1 MIISP
6 RVLMKGQLA
15 SDERGTSFM
24 TVMLLIL
31 IIGAL
36 GVAAL
41 TMTGME
47 NSMAGAIRMVE
58 EGTDAAEACVGTAV
72 RAIRLT
78 IDDPQMTGPAAV
90 LLAPQGPVP
99 VGNQAVF
106 TQEINGTL
114 RNNVDIAVKADG
126 RTKQDPN
133 LEMNVNGYAVYGD
146 IDFLYSK
153 RRTGSDFADQDH
165 PTYDQYYRVDCVAA
179 NAATGAT
186 SRVIVTFDCLN
197 TTGEG
202 CMKRGDNG

>member
-1 MIISP
+1 
-6 RVLMKGQLA
+6 
-15 SDERGTSFM
+15 M

-58 EGTDAAEACVGTAV
+58 EGTAAAEACVGTAV

-78 IDDPQMTGPAAV
+78 IEDPDMNDKAAV

-99 VGNQAVF
+99 ASNQGVF

-114 RNNVDIAVKADG
+114 RNNPDVAVGAG
-126 RTKQDPN
+126 NAPN
-133 LEMNVNGYAVYGD
+133 LVMNVNGYVVNGD
-146 IDFLYSK
+146 IDFLYS
-153 RRTGSDFADQDH
+153 RQRTGSDLAAPDKV
-165 PTYDQYYRVDCVAA
+165 YDQYYRVDCLAA

-186 SRVIVTFDCLN
+186 SRVVVTFDCLN
-197 TTGEG
+197 STGEG
-202 CMKRGDNG
+202 CQRWGQKAP

>member
-1 MIISP
+1 MPVYRSISSKCW
-6 RVLMKGQLA
+6 LSG
-15 SDERGTSFM
+15 DERGTSFM
-24 TVMLLIL
+24 TVMLLML

-47 NSMAGAIRMVE
+47 NSMAGAVRMVE
-58 EGTDAAEACVGTAV
+58 EGTDAAEACVGSAV

-78 IDDPQMTGPAAV
+78 IEDPQMTGPAAA
-90 LLAPQGPVP
+90 LIEPQGPVP
-99 VGNQAVF
+99 AVNQGVF

-114 RNNVDIAVKADG
+114 RNHSDIAVGTGNA
-126 RTKQDPN
+126 PN
-133 LEMNVNGYAVYGD
+133 LTMNVNGYRVDGD

-153 RRTGSDFADQDH
+153 RRTGSDFADPDK
-165 PTYDQYYRVDCVAA
+165 PTYDQFYRVDCVAA

-197 TTGEG
+197 STGEG
-202 CMKRGDNG
+202 CVKRANNG

>member
-1 MIISP
+1 MWTLCAATTESW
-6 RVLMKGQLA
+6 LLGN
-15 SDERGTSFM
+15 ERGTSFM
-24 TVMLLIL
+24 TVMLLML

-47 NSMAGAIRMVE
+47 NSMAGAVRMVE
-58 EGTDAAEACVGTAV
+58 EGADAAEACVGTAV

-78 IDDPQMTGPAAV
+78 IDDVDMTGEAAA
-90 LLAPQGPVP
+90 LIAPQGPVP
-99 VGNQAVF
+99 ALNVSVF
-106 TQEINGTL
+106 KQEINGAMAF
-114 RNNVDIAVKADG
+114 RNYPDTPVGAGNA
-126 RTKQDPN
+126 PN
-133 LEMNVNGYAVYGD
+133 LTMNVNGYIVNGD

-153 RRTGSDFADQDH
+153 RRTGSDFADPDK
-165 PTYDQYYRVDCVAA
+165 PTYDQFYRVDCVAA

-202 CMKRGDNG
+202 CVKRANNG

>member
-1 MIISP
+1 MLTS
-6 RVLMKGQLA
+6 RVA
-15 SDERGTSFM
+15 STTGRLYGDECGTSFM
-24 TVMLLIL
+24 TVMLLML

-47 NSMAGAIRMVE
+47 NSMAGAVRMVE
-58 EGTDAAEACVGTAV
+58 EGTDAAEACVGSAV

-78 IDDPQMTGPAAV
+78 IEDPQMTGPAAA
-90 LLAPQGPVP
+90 LIAPQGPVP
-99 VGNQAVF
+99 AGNQGVF

-114 RNNVDIAVKADG
+114 RNYSDIAVGTGKA
-126 RTKQDPN
+126 PN
-133 LEMNVNGYAVYGD
+133 LTMNVNGYTVDGD

-153 RRTGSDFADQDH
+153 RRTGSDFADPDK
-165 PTYDQYYRVDCVAA
+165 PTYDQFYRVDCVAA

-202 CMKRGDNG
+202 CVKRANNG

>member
-1 MIISP
+1 MSILQNK
-6 RVLMKGQLA
+6 RTRGQFA
-15 SDERGTSFM
+15 IDEQGTSFM

-78 IDDPQMTGPAAV
+78 MDDPQMTGPAAA

-99 VGNQAVF
+99 ASNQSVF

-114 RNNVDIAVKADG
+114 RNHSDVAVGAG
-126 RTKQDPN
+126 NAPN
-133 LEMNVNGYAVYGD
+133 LVMNVNGYVVNGD

-165 PTYDQYYRVDCVAA
+165 PAYDQYYRVDCLAA

>member
-1 MIISP
+1 MLTS
-6 RVLMKGQLA
+6 RVTPTIGRLCR
-15 SDERGTSFM
+15 DERGTSFM
-24 TVMLLIL
+24 TVMLLML

-47 NSMAGAIRMVE
+47 NSMAGAVRMVE
-58 EGTDAAEACVGTAV
+58 EGTDAAEACVGSAV

-78 IDDPQMTGPAAV
+78 IEDPQMTGPAAA
-90 LLAPQGPVP
+90 LIAPQGPVP
-99 VGNQAVF
+99 TLNQGVF

-114 RNNVDIAVKADG
+114 RNYPDIAVGAG
-126 RTKQDPN
+126 NAPN
-133 LEMNVNGYAVYGD
+133 LVMNVNGYVVNGD

-153 RRTGSDFADQDH
+153 RRTGSDFADPDK
-165 PTYDQYYRVDCVAA
+165 PTFDQFYRVDCVAA

-197 TTGEG
+197 NTGEG
-202 CMKRGDNG
+202 CVKRANNG

>member
-1 MIISP
+1 MPVYRSISSKCW
-6 RVLMKGQLA
+6 LSG
-15 SDERGTSFM
+15 DERGTSFM
-24 TVMLLIL
+24 TVMLLML

-47 NSMAGAIRMVE
+47 NSMAGAVRMVE
-58 EGTDAAEACVGTAV
+58 EGTDAAEACVGSAV

-78 IDDPQMTGPAAV
+78 IEDPQMTGPAAA
-90 LLAPQGPVP
+90 LIAPQGPVP
-99 VGNQAVF
+99 ALNQGIF

-114 RNNVDIAVKADG
+114 RNHADIAIGTGNA
-126 RTKQDPN
+126 PN
-133 LEMNVNGYAVYGD
+133 LVMNVNGYVVNGD

-153 RRTGSDFADQDH
+153 RRTGSDFADPEK
-165 PTYDQYYRVDCVAA
+165 PTYDQFYRVDCVAA

-197 TTGEG
+197 STGEG
-202 CMKRGDNG
+202 CVKRANNG

>member
-1 MIISP
+1 MG
-6 RVLMKGQLA
+6 RLCR
-15 SDERGTSFM
+15 DERGTSFM
-24 TVMLLIL
+24 TVMLLML

-41 TMTGME
+41 TMTGLE
-47 NSMAGAIRMVE
+47 NSMAGAVRMVE
-58 EGTDAAEACVGTAV
+58 EGTDAAEACVGSAV

-78 IDDPQMTGPAAV
+78 IEDPQMTGPAAA
-90 LLAPQGPVP
+90 LIEPQGPVP
-99 VGNQAVF
+99 ALNQGVF

-114 RNNVDIAVKADG
+114 RNYSDIAVGTGNA
-126 RTKQDPN
+126 PN
-133 LEMNVNGYAVYGD
+133 LVMNVNGYVVNGD

-153 RRTGSDFADQDH
+153 RRTGSDFADPDK
-165 PTYDQYYRVDCVAA
+165 PTYDQFYRVDCVAA

-202 CMKRGDNG
+202 CVKRANNG

>member
-1 MIISP
+1 
-6 RVLMKGQLA
+6 
-15 SDERGTSFM
+15 M

-47 NSMAGAIRMVE
+47 NSMAGALRMVE

-99 VGNQAVF
+99 ASNQAVF

-114 RNNVDIAVKADG
+114 RNNSDVAVGAG
-126 RTKQDPN
+126 NAPN
-133 LEMNVNGYAVYGD
+133 LVMNVNGYVVNGD

-165 PTYDQYYRVDCVAA
+165 PTYDQYYRVDCLAA

>member
-1 MIISP
+1 MLSP
-6 RVLMKGQLA
+6 YVDSYKRGGFA
-15 SDERGTSFM
+15 NERGTSFM
-24 TVMLLIL
+24 TVMLLML

-58 EGTDAAEACVGTAV
+58 EGTDAAEACVGSAV

-78 IDDPQMTGPAAV
+78 IDDPQMTGPAAALIV
-90 LLAPQGPVP
+90 PQGPVP
-99 VGNQAVF
+99 AANQGVF

-114 RNNVDIAVKADG
+114 RNHGDIAVGTGNA
-126 RTKQDPN
+126 PN
-133 LEMNVNGYAVYGD
+133 LVMNVNGYVVNGD

-153 RRTGSDFADQDH
+153 RRTGSDFADTDK
-165 PTYDQYYRVDCVAA
+165 PTYDQYYRVDCLAA
-179 NAATGAT
+179 NTATGAT
-186 SRVIVTFDCLN
+186 SRVIATFDCLN

-202 CMKRGDNG
+202 CVKRSANGT

>member
-1 MIISP
+1 
-6 RVLMKGQLA
+6 
-15 SDERGTSFM
+15 M
-24 TVMLLIL
+24 TVMLLML

-47 NSMAGAIRMVE
+47 NSMAGAVRMVE
-58 EGTDAAEACVGTAV
+58 EGTDAAEACVGSAV

-78 IDDPQMTGPAAV
+78 MEDPQMTGQAAV
-90 LLAPQGPVP
+90 LIAPQGPVP
-99 VGNQAVF
+99 AINQGVF
-106 TQEINGTL
+106 TQEINGAL
-114 RNNVDIAVKADG
+114 AFRNYPDTPVGAGNA
-126 RTKQDPN
+126 PN
-133 LEMNVNGYAVYGD
+133 LTMNVNGYIVNGD

-153 RRTGSDFADQDH
+153 RRTGSDFADPDK
-165 PTYDQYYRVDCVAA
+165 PTFDQFYRVDCVAA

-202 CMKRGDNG
+202 CVKRATNG

>member
-1 MIISP
+1 MLIT
-6 RVLMKGQLA
+6 RVTPTIGRLYG
-15 SDERGTSFM
+15 DESGTSFM
-24 TVMLLIL
+24 TVMLLML

-47 NSMAGAIRMVE
+47 NSMAGAVRMVE
-58 EGTDAAEACVGTAV
+58 EGTDAAEACVGSAV

-78 IDDPQMTGPAAV
+78 IEDPQMTGPAAA
-90 LLAPQGPVP
+90 LIAPQGPVP
-99 VGNQAVF
+99 AGNQGVF

-114 RNNVDIAVKADG
+114 RNYSDIAVGTGKA
-126 RTKQDPN
+126 PN
-133 LEMNVNGYAVYGD
+133 LTMNVNGYTVDGD

-153 RRTGSDFADQDH
+153 RRTGSDFADPDK
-165 PTYDQYYRVDCVAA
+165 PTFDQFYRVDCVAA

-202 CMKRGDNG
+202 CVKRANNG

>member
-1 MIISP
+1 M
-6 RVLMKGQLA
+6 A
-15 SDERGTSFM
+15 SNERGTSFM
-24 TVMLLIL
+24 TVMLLML

-47 NSMAGAIRMVE
+47 NSMAGSLRMVE
-58 EGTDAAEACVGTAV
+58 EGTDAAEACVGSAV

-90 LLAPQGPVP
+90 LIAPQGPVP
-99 VGNQAVF
+99 AANQGVF

-114 RNNVDIAVKADG
+114 RNNTDIAVGAG
-126 RTKQDPN
+126 NAPN
-133 LEMNVNGYAVYGD
+133 LVMNVNGYVVNGD

-153 RRTGSDFADQDH
+153 RRTGSDFADPDK
-165 PTYDQYYRVDCVAA
+165 PTYDQYYRIDCLAA

-202 CMKRGDNG
+202 CVKRGSNG

>member
-1 MIISP
+1 
-6 RVLMKGQLA
+6 
-15 SDERGTSFM
+15 M
-24 TVMLLIL
+24 TVMLLML

-47 NSMAGAIRMVE
+47 NSMAGAVRMVE
-58 EGTDAAEACVGTAV
+58 EGTDAAEACVGSAV

-78 IDDPQMTGPAAV
+78 IEDPQMTGPAAA
-90 LLAPQGPVP
+90 LIAPQGPVP
-99 VGNQAVF
+99 AGNQGVF

-114 RNNVDIAVKADG
+114 RNHSDIAVGAGKA
-126 RTKQDPN
+126 PN
-133 LEMNVNGYAVYGD
+133 LTMNVNGYTVDGD

-153 RRTGSDFADQDH
+153 RRTGSDFADPEK
-165 PTYDQYYRVDCVAA
+165 PTYDQFYRVDCVAA

-202 CMKRGDNG
+202 CVKRANNG